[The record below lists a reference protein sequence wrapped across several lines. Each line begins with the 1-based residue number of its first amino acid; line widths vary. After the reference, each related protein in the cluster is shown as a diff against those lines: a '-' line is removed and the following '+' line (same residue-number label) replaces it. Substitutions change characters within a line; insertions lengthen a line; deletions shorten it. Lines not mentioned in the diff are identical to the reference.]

1 MLWLGALLRREQ
13 KGHVMQ
19 RITLRA
25 VAVSVAL
32 ALSGFAQAVDL
43 TAVYQAARGYDATF
57 AAAEA
62 AQRAGQEK
70 ATQGRALWL
79 PQVTANG
86 NYEHQNETLGASA
99 STAAAAGGAS
109 SISASGQTYGYQV
122 TATQPIYNVAASTG
136 NAQLHEQARVADVN
150 FNAAKQSL
158 IVRVAQAYFDVLYAQ
173 DSLEFVRAQ
182 KEAVG
187 QQLAQAK
194 KSFEVGVA
202 TITDTNEAQASYDA
216 NVASEIAA
224 QNALEVKQNAFTQL
238 TGVPGDNLAPLA
250 TRISAT
256 LPSPDNLDYWLKRAE
271 DHSQEIDAQ
280 RGALAIAEAEIDKYR
295 ALRQPSVNLIG
306 QTGETWNTG
315 ALGRL
320 NGASQQQSLVGV
332 QLTIPLYTGGT
343 TSSKLRET
351 LALRDQAQQQL
362 LATQRSVAQNTKAAF
377 LGVKSGAAQIK
388 ALEQALVSAQT
399 SLDSTSLGRE
409 VGVRTTLDVLN
420 TQQTLYSTKRD
431 LAQAR
436 YNYLV
441 SKLQLAQAVGELSDK
456 DLDDVNGQL
465 KH

>member
-1 MLWLGALLRREQ
+1 
-13 KGHVMQ
+13 MQ
-19 RITLRA
+19 RIALRA

-32 ALSGFAQAVDL
+32 ALSGFAHAADL
-43 TAVYQAARGYDATF
+43 TSVYQAARGYDATF

-70 ATQGRALWL
+70 AEQGHALWR
-79 PQVTANG
+79 PQVTVAG
-86 NYEHQNETLGASA
+86 NYQHENQSSNLPLSE
-99 STAAAAGGAS
+99 AAGAPPGTNLS
-109 SISASGQTYGYQV
+109 QSGSGQSRGYQV
-122 TATQPIYNVAASTG
+122 TATQPLYNVGASVG
-136 NAQLHEQARVADVN
+136 NSQLQEQARVADVN
-150 FNAAKQSL
+150 FNSAKQAL

-173 DSLEFVRAQ
+173 DNLEYVRAQ

-216 NVASEIAA
+216 NIASEIAA
-224 QNALEVKQNAFTQL
+224 QNALEVKQNAFQQL
-238 TGVPGDNLAPLA
+238 TGASADNLSPLA
-250 TRISAT
+250 TRIAAA
-256 LPSPDNLDYWLKRAE
+256 PPAPDSMDYWLKRAE
-271 DHSQEIDAQ
+271 DHSPDIDAQ
-280 RGALAIAEAEIDKYR
+280 RGALAIASAEIDKYR
-295 ALRQPSVNLIG
+295 ALRQPTLNLIG
-306 QTGETWNTG
+306 QKGETWNTG
-315 ALGRL
+315 SLAGLSG
-320 NGASQQQSLVGV
+320 NSSSQSIIGV
-332 QLTIPLYTGGT
+332 QLNIPLYTGGT
-343 TSSKLRET
+343 TSSKLRES

-388 ALEQALVSAQT
+388 ALEQAQVSAQT
-399 SLDSTSLGRE
+399 SLDSTTLGRE

-436 YNYLV
+436 YNYLI

-456 DLDDVNGQL
+456 DLDEVNAQL